1 MNTSTM
7 RGLFIYHPSCH
18 LKTDNKN
25 TGPHYLTSKMA
36 KPATLG
42 QTDLE
47 SEASTDDHPVMDS
60 MDEEVEPRYPRLAE
74 NKGKILAQKI
84 FFRNIANELST

>member
-1 MNTSTM
+1 M

-36 KPATLG
+36 TPLLSARQIWNQRHQQMT
-42 QTDLE
+42 
-47 SEASTDDHPVMDS
+47 
-60 MDEEVEPRYPRLAE
+60 
-74 NKGKILAQKI
+74 IL
-84 FFRNIANELST
+84 